1 MEILNTKL
9 SVSFL
14 GAKRLWGK
22 GNRVLASAGLMSIA
36 FAAAFFANSAAAQ
49 SLNQIELS
57 SGWQMQDATVVEKEA
72 KGEGWYRQGSS
83 KLPEEGRQVSRNNYE
98 PNKWY
103 KATVPGTV
111 LTTLVNNKVYP
122 EPLYDENNR
131 PEKIP
136 EDLCRKDWWYRTTVT
151 IPENFKDKRIW
162 LKFNGINYSAEV
174 WVNGKFVGPV
184 QGAFIRGIFDITRN
198 YDVHPGKETTIAVR
212 ISPQPTVGVPSEHIM
227 GTTGGPCGGVARR
240 DGATFGCAVGW
251 DWQSGIRDRNSGI
264 WHKVFL
270 AATGSAIIKDPYI
283 TTTLPNLPKLDL
295 ARVSIDVPVQ
305 NVTDYPVKGVLKG
318 SFGNVKFEKEIE
330 IKPYHTETVKFT
342 PKDFPQLEIKNP
354 KLWWPNGL
362 GEPNLHELK
371 LSFEINNEISDE
383 KKLNF
388 GIREFKYF
396 EDGEPSVEKG
406 SPNFK
411 LSVNGV
417 RVFMKGGNWGIEEAL
432 KRIDKDRL
440 ETQVKLHRD
449 MNFNMIRNWGGQ
461 STSDELFELCDK
473 YGMLFWSE
481 FWQFNDANP
490 VWTGNYM
497 SNVTDTILRYRNHPS
512 LVIWCARNEATP
524 PKYLDDIVR
533 YELVK
538 HDPNRHYQ
546 PNSGGL
552 FGYNSGGPYDW
563 VPPLQYSRYF
573 ESPGYNKRET
583 FKTEI
588 GSFSVPTIESIQG
601 MFPKSEWDGITDSW
615 AEHNFCAGGGRKYPE
630 FMEKRYGAAKNLADF
645 VQKAQLMNYE
655 THKAMYEGRFARMFE
670 PAEGVLYWMSIP
682 SQPSFVWQLI
692 QYDLEPNASF
702 FGVKK
707 ACEHLHIQFTE
718 TDKGQLQVINH
729 TQKDL
734 AGAKGSIAFYN
745 FDGSLAGKYDFPVNA
760 KAQSRTILGN
770 VKWPENLS
778 DIHFLKLELKNT
790 KGKVISDNFYW
801 RHIKG
806 NPEDPQKLRDYPLLD
821 LCNFKEMANMP
832 KVTLK
837 TDAKPGVLKGGE
849 QYIDVQLSNPSENVA
864 LMAHLQ
870 LQGKSSKKRI
880 LPVSYS
886 DNYIS
891 LVPGE
896 KKVVRI
902 CYSKD
907 SMKKG
912 DTPVVMVDGWNV
924 AVKESEFVKNNKN
937 ATASN
942 WEDKG
947 FDFKPRPLEV
957 RKVARIN
964 CGGYNRGENGRVF
977 EKDPGFLKGAVGFQ
991 TQDVILED
999 AKLYKVAP
1007 DGTWEDPKQCVPAGS
1022 ALGDPNMYRTVR
1034 WGNSEYTSLLAGKKQ
1049 KYTVVLHFAEAS
1061 RDKVAGKAAFDVKAN
1076 GKVILKDFDVARAA
1090 NGVNKAVVVEIKNVE
1105 SDANGVIKLEFTGGA
1120 KRKDGE
1126 SRDPRINGYEIIPQK

>member
-1 MEILNTKL
+1 MMEIKKL
-9 SVSFL
+9 K
-14 GAKRLWGK
+14 GKRG
-22 GNRVLASAGLMSIA
+22 VLAGLFA
-36 FAAAFFANSAAAQ
+36 LFAAALSAQ
-49 SLNQIELS
+49 NLNQIELS
-57 SGWQMQDATVVEKEA
+57 SGWQMQDATIIEKQA
-72 KGEGWYRQGSS
+72 KIEGWYRQGSG
-83 KLPEEGRQVSRNNYE
+83 KLPEEGRSVSKGDFKTDN
-98 PNKWY
+98 WY

-136 EDLCRKDWWYRTTVT
+136 EDLCKKDWWYRTTVK
-151 IPENFKDKRIW
+151 IPEDFKDKRIW
-162 LKFNGINYSAEV
+162 LKFNGINYSAGV
-174 WVNGKFVGPV
+174 WVNGKYVGPV

-212 ISPQPTVGVPSEHIM
+212 ISPQPTTGVPSEHIM
-227 GTTGGPCGGVARR
+227 GTTGGPCGGVGRL
-240 DGATFGCAVGW
+240 DGATFGCSVGW

-270 AATGSAIIKDPYI
+270 SATGPAIIKDPYI

-295 ARVSIDVPVQ
+295 AHVSIDVPVQ
-305 NVTDYPVKGVLKG
+305 NVTDYPVKGVIKG

-330 IKPYHTETVKFT
+330 VKPYFTETVKFT
-342 PKDFPQLEIKNP
+342 PADFPQLEIKNP

-371 LSFEINNEISDE
+371 LSFEVNNAVSDE
-383 KKLNF
+383 RKLNF

-396 EDGEPSVEKG
+396 EDGAPSVEKG
-406 SPNFK
+406 TPNFK

-432 KRIDKDRL
+432 KRIDYDRL

-449 MNFNMIRNWGGQ
+449 LNFNMIRNWGGQ
-461 STSDELFELCDK
+461 SQSDEIFELCDK

-497 SNVTDTILRYRNHPS
+497 ANVADTVLRYRNHPS

-533 YELVK
+533 YELIK
-538 HDPNRHYQ
+538 LDPNRHYQ

-563 VPPLQYSRYF
+563 VPPLVYSRYF
-573 ESPGYNKRET
+573 EAPNYNKRET

-630 FMEKRYGAAKNLADF
+630 FMEKRYGAPKNLADF

-655 THKAMYEGRFARMFE
+655 THKAMYEGRLARMFE

-692 QYDLEPNASF
+692 QYDLETNASF

-707 ACEHLHIQFTE
+707 ACEHQHIQFTE
-718 TDKGQLQVINH
+718 TDGGQIQVINH
-729 TQKDL
+729 LQKDL
-734 AGAKGSIAFYN
+734 NGAKGSVAFYN
-745 FDGSLAGKYDFPVNA
+745 FDGTLAGKKDFTVNA
-760 KAQSRTILGN
+760 KAQSRTIVGK
-770 VKWPENLS
+770 VEWPEKLS
-778 DIHFLKLELKNT
+778 DIHFLKLDLKNA
-790 KGKVISDNFYW
+790 KGKTISDNFYW
-801 RHIKG
+801 RHINGSPK
-806 NPEDPQKLRDYPLLD
+806 DTQKLRDYPLLD

-832 KVTLK
+832 KVTIK
-837 TDAKPGVLKGGE
+837 ADAKLRSSKNEQIIDLQLK
-849 QYIDVQLSNPSENVA
+849 NPSENVA
-864 LMAHLQ
+864 LMIHLQ
-870 LQGKSSKKRI
+870 VQGKNSKKRI

-896 KKVVRI
+896 KKVVSI
-902 CYSKD
+902 SFAKD

-912 DTPVVMVDGWNV
+912 DSPVVMIDGWNV
-924 AVKESEFVKNNKN
+924 EVKDSDIVKNNKN
-937 ATASN
+937 ATVSN

-947 FDFKPRPLEV
+947 FDFKARPLEV
-957 RKVARIN
+957 RKVARVN
-964 CGGYNRGENGRVF
+964 CGGYNRGENGRIF

-991 TQDVILED
+991 TQDVILLG

-1007 DGTWEDPKQCVPAGS
+1007 DGTWEDPKQCVDGS
-1022 ALGDPNMYRTVR
+1022 KAVGPNDMYRTVR
-1034 WGNSEYTSLLAGKKQ
+1034 WGNSEYTSLLSGKKQ

-1090 NGVNKAVVVEIKNVE
+1090 GGVNKAVVVEIKNVE
-1105 SDANGVIKLEFTGGA
+1105 SDENGYIKLEFTGGA